1 MFLGGCVMYGAHL
14 FGLQE
19 LGPDPLGE
27 MADDFSQ
34 VSVPMD
40 WDWVQAGG
48 VYAGFPWI
56 KGPVLH
62 RVKLYLILKP
72 SAFCKEKKKK
82 RKGRNNQRL
91 FPKQTH
97 LSSGAV
103 PHQDFPSS

>member
-1 MFLGGCVMYGAHL
+1 MYGAHL

-82 RKGRNNQRL
+82 EKGETTRGFSQSKHIL
-91 FPKQTH
+91 VVV
-97 LSSGAV
+97 LSHTRTSPALR
-103 PHQDFPSS
+103 